1 MSMPAVRC
9 LDGIEGNCPGIALYD
24 MDDLQR
30 AVARNLSVRETEA
43 DEARALVRGE
53 VERFETWLASLDVVP
68 TISALR
74 RRGDEI
80 VDQLLRENESGWES
94 LSAADRERLGAMARA
109 VVSRLLHEP
118 TLRLKGSA
126 GEATRGK
133 ALVQ

>member
-1 MSMPAVRC
+1 M
-9 LDGIEGNCPGIALYD
+9 
-24 MDDLQR
+24 
-30 AVARNLSVRETEA
+30 
-43 DEARALVRGE
+43 
-53 VERFETWLASLDVVP
+53 VP

-74 RRGDEI
+74 RRDEI

-126 GEATRGK
+126 GEATSYRYVN
-133 ALVQ
+133 ALHELFGLEAALARHTRRRPPRSPCWRAAAAPGGR